1 MSAGRSGEIRLKP
14 PPSSG
19 GVVTQGEG
27 KMLNHNHQPEPVPEA
42 RSPGVILDRALA
54 NARRDEQPR
63 GWLSEALREAAD
75 PHTVIDAART
85 CVGVA
90 GLMLVILSG
99 LGG

>member
-1 MSAGRSGEIRLKP
+1 MRH
-14 PPSSG
+14 
-19 GVVTQGEG
+19 
-27 KMLNHNHQPEPVPEA
+27 HNHQSEPIPEA
-42 RSPGVILDRALA
+42 RSPSVILDRALA
-54 NARRDEQPR
+54 NARRQEQPR
-63 GWLSEALREAAD
+63 GVPSEAVREAAD